1 MEDTNNAAAIIEFAK
16 AQLGGEVGHAD
27 GPDETLPEQ
36 IPFALVPKGLS
47 IQSLKPLMEEWRE
60 HPKRVEG
67 TAELQ
72 TIHSFIEHANRFKG
86 PHSSLFC
93 DWTSQILQVVID
105 YHQQD
110 ADDRARWCKHRG
122 RYKFPLSE
130 EWKAWSAVNGKTL
143 PQQQFAE
150 FIEDRLVDV
159 RDPDE
164 AGEETHLLCEKLLLT
179 LATPS
184 RVLELSRGL
193 SVKDNVNVKSAITL
207 ASGEVQFTY
216 ESQHTDSSGNQ
227 LKIPRAFLIALP
239 VFLGDTDA
247 YPIVVRLRYRIGEGG
262 RVSWILLMHR
272 AEVFL
277 RDAVQRSASAA
288 QAATELP
295 LFWGRPERTRPSED
309 E

>member
-1 MEDTNNAAAIIEFAK
+1 MEETNNAAAIIEFAK
-16 AQLGGEVGHAD
+16 QLLGAKEAFAT
-27 GPDETLPEQ
+27 GPDPKLPKAA
-36 IPFALVPKGLS
+36 PYAMVPDGLS
-47 IQSLKPLMEEWRE
+47 LESLKPILEDWRE
-60 HPKRVEG
+60 NPKRVEG

-72 TIHSFIEHANRFKG
+72 TIASFIEHANRFKG
-86 PHSSLFC
+86 GESVLFC

-105 YHQQD
+105 YHQRD
-110 ADDRARWCKHRG
+110 ASDRARWCKHRG

-130 EWKAWSAVNGKTL
+130 EWKAWAAVNGKTL
-143 PQQQFAE
+143 PQTTFAE
-150 FIEDRLVDV
+150 FIEDRLIDV

-164 AGEETHLLCEKLLLT
+164 AGADTKALCDKLGLT
-179 LATPS
+179 LATPA

-193 SVKDNVNVKSAITL
+193 AVKDNVNVKTATTL

-216 ESQHTDSSGNQ
+216 ESQHTDAAGNQ

-247 YPIVVRLRYRIGEGG
+247 YPIVVRLRYRLSGDGK
-262 RVSWILLMHR
+262 VNWILMMHR
-272 AEVFL
+272 ADVFL

-295 LFWGRPERTRPSED
+295 LYWGRPERNRSED